1 MLTIEESKQ
10 FDSLLR
16 EYCDIS
22 DRVVMDF
29 VLEARNDEK
38 LSSKLTTHID
48 AMVKGSLVQ
57 LGNIGS
63 NKMST
68 SKLLDEDIRNMQ
80 SMIER
85 AEANGIVVKNAD
97 LFDHFRSLYN
107 TYKNSNPI
115 GVYFRMWAYLMFTCI
130 SMIIAMSV
138 LYVASIPV
146 AVGRLVAFVKLGFSL
161 IEKLFKIVSRKS
173 TAPVSE
179 ASVLIGVPLA
189 IGIFTQLVPFLKEG
203 LYFIFYMD
211 VKLSDSL
218 KAIGDGV
225 EMNILKLK
233 ADKEKDPKKKAA
245 IIKKQESIANTLQ
258 KLGNKLNFVEINS
271 KKAKKAAKEDKVD
284 KIDREIIKELK
295 NVDPDGVISI

>member
-29 VLEARNDEK
+29 VLEARKDEN

-80 SMIER
+80 GMIER
-85 AEANGIVVKNAD
+85 AEANGIVIKNAD

-115 GVYFRMWAYLMFTCI
+115 GIYFRMWAYLMFTCI

-146 AVGRLVAFVKLGFSL
+146 AVGHLVAFVKLGFKL
-161 IEKLFKIVSRKS
+161 IEKLFKIVTRES
-173 TAPVSE
+173 TVPVSE

-189 IGIFTQLVPFLKEG
+189 IAIFTQLVPFLKEG
-203 LYFIFYMD
+203 LYFIFYMNI
-211 VKLSDSL
+211 KFTDSL
-218 KAIGDGV
+218 KAIGDSV
-225 EMNILKLK
+225 EMNILKVK
-233 ADKEKDPKKKAA
+233 ADKERDPKKRAA
-245 IIKKQESIANTLQ
+245 IVKKQEAIASTLQ
-258 KLGNKLNFVEINS
+258 KFGNKLNFVEANS
-271 KKAKKAAKEDKVD
+271 KKAKKAAKEDKID
-284 KIDREIIKELK
+284 KIDREIVKELR
-295 NVDPDGVISI
+295 NVDSDTMISI

>member
-29 VLEARNDEK
+29 VLEARKDEN
-38 LSSKLTTHID
+38 LSGKLTTHID

-80 SMIER
+80 GMIER
-85 AEANGIVVKNAD
+85 AEANGIIVKNAD

-115 GVYFRMWAYLMFTCI
+115 GIYFRMWAYLMFTCI

-146 AVGRLVAFVKLGFSL
+146 AVGRLVAFVKLGFKL
-161 IEKLFKIVSRKS
+161 IEKLFKIVTRES
-173 TAPVSE
+173 TVPVSE

-189 IGIFTQLVPFLKEG
+189 IAIFTQLVPFLKEG
-203 LYFIFYMD
+203 LYFIFYMNI
-211 VKLSDSL
+211 KFTDSL
-218 KAIGDGV
+218 KAIGDSV
-225 EMNILKLK
+225 EMNVLKVK
-233 ADKEKDPKKKAA
+233 ADKERDPKKRAA
-245 IIKKQESIANTLQ
+245 IVKKQEAIASALQ
-258 KLGNKLNFVEINS
+258 KFGNKLNFVEANS
-271 KKAKKAAKEDKVD
+271 KKAKKAAKEDKID
-284 KIDREIIKELK
+284 KIDREIVKELR
-295 NVDPDGVISI
+295 NVDSDTMISI

>member
-29 VLEARNDEK
+29 VLEARKDEN

-80 SMIER
+80 GMIER
-85 AEANGIVVKNAD
+85 AEANGIVIKNAD

-115 GVYFRMWAYLMFTCI
+115 GIYFRMWAYLMFTCI

-146 AVGRLVAFVKLGFSL
+146 AVGRLVAFVKLGFKL
-161 IEKLFKIVSRKS
+161 IEKLFKIVTSES
-173 TAPVSE
+173 TVPVSE

-189 IGIFTQLVPFLKEG
+189 IAIFTQLVPFLKEG
-203 LYFIFYMD
+203 LYFIFYMNI
-211 VKLSDSL
+211 KFTDSL
-218 KAIGDGV
+218 KAIGDSV
-225 EMNILKLK
+225 EMNVLKVK
-233 ADKEKDPKKKAA
+233 ADKERDPKKRDA
-245 IIKKQESIANTLQ
+245 IVKKQEAIASTLQ
-258 KLGNKLNFVEINS
+258 KFGNKLNFVEANS
-271 KKAKKAAKEDKVD
+271 KKAKKAAKEDKID
-284 KIDREIIKELK
+284 KIDREIVKELR
-295 NVDPDGVISI
+295 NADSDTMISI

>member
-29 VLEARNDEK
+29 VLEARKDEN
-38 LSSKLTTHID
+38 LSGKLTTHID

-80 SMIER
+80 GMIER
-85 AEANGIVVKNAD
+85 AEANGIIVKNAD

-115 GVYFRMWAYLMFTCI
+115 GIYFRMWAYLMFTCI

-146 AVGRLVAFVKLGFSL
+146 AVGRLVAFVKLGFKL
-161 IEKLFKIVSRKS
+161 IEKLFKIVTRES
-173 TAPVSE
+173 TVPVSE

-189 IGIFTQLVPFLKEG
+189 IAIFTQLVPFLKEG
-203 LYFIFYMD
+203 LYFIFYMNI
-211 VKLSDSL
+211 KFTDSL
-218 KAIGDGV
+218 KAIGDSV
-225 EMNILKLK
+225 EMNVLKVK
-233 ADKEKDPKKKAA
+233 ADKERDPKKRAA
-245 IIKKQESIANTLQ
+245 IVKKQEAIASTLQ
-258 KLGNKLNFVEINS
+258 KFGNKLNFVEANS
-271 KKAKKAAKEDKVD
+271 KKAKKAAKGDKID
-284 KIDREIIKELK
+284 KIDREIVKELR
-295 NVDPDGVISI
+295 NVDSDTMISI

>member
-29 VLEARNDEK
+29 VLEARKDEN

-80 SMIER
+80 GMIER
-85 AEANGIVVKNAD
+85 AEANGIVIKNAD

-115 GVYFRMWAYLMFTCI
+115 GIYFRMWAYLMFTCI

-146 AVGRLVAFVKLGFSL
+146 AVGRLVAFVKLGFKL
-161 IEKLFKIVSRKS
+161 IEKLFKIVTRES
-173 TAPVSE
+173 TVPVSE

-189 IGIFTQLVPFLKEG
+189 IAIFTQLVPFLKEG
-203 LYFIFYMD
+203 LYFIFYMNI
-211 VKLSDSL
+211 KFTDSL
-218 KAIGDGV
+218 KAIGDSV
-225 EMNILKLK
+225 EMNVLKVK
-233 ADKEKDPKKKAA
+233 ADKERDPKKRDA
-245 IIKKQESIANTLQ
+245 IVKKQEAIASTLQ
-258 KLGNKLNFVEINS
+258 KFGNKLNFVEANS
-271 KKAKKAAKEDKVD
+271 KKAKKAAKEDKID
-284 KIDREIIKELK
+284 KIDREIVKELR
-295 NVDPDGVISI
+295 NADSDTMISI

>member
-29 VLEARNDEK
+29 VLEARKDEN
-38 LSSKLTTHID
+38 LSGKLTTHID

-80 SMIER
+80 GMIER
-85 AEANGIVVKNAD
+85 AEANGIVIKNAD

-115 GVYFRMWAYLMFTCI
+115 GIYFRMWAYLMFTCI

-146 AVGRLVAFVKLGFSL
+146 AVGRLVAFVKLGFKL
-161 IEKLFKIVSRKS
+161 IEKLFKIVTRES
-173 TAPVSE
+173 TVPVSE

-189 IGIFTQLVPFLKEG
+189 IAIFTQLVPFLKEG
-203 LYFIFYMD
+203 LYFIFYMNI
-211 VKLSDSL
+211 KFTDSL
-218 KAIGDGV
+218 KAIGDSV
-225 EMNILKLK
+225 EMNVLKVK
-233 ADKEKDPKKKAA
+233 ADKERDPKKRAA
-245 IIKKQESIANTLQ
+245 IVKKQEAIANTLQ
-258 KLGNKLNFVEINS
+258 KFGNKLNFVEANS
-271 KKAKKAAKEDKVD
+271 KKAKKAAKEDKID
-284 KIDREIIKELK
+284 KIDREIVKELR
-295 NVDPDGVISI
+295 NADSDTMISI